1 MQLLL
6 VAVMVVFGR
15 GKEIRLAHCLD
26 IKSTIKDHKGSSEH
40 GVINIRVFMLQDDCF
55 WLTSWKPTLP
65 VCDKLRCLE
74 ASLDASCSPWRPST
88 SCDRASPP
96 PQPGWG
102 LRHATRSSPCNK
114 DNFAA
119 QAHLK
124 CDETKYKG
132 RLHHP
137 TWARSPSWRSSN
149 SMWWVPP
156 PNNPKEPHAMPSN
169 LRPVESKKNVQKV
182 QPCRVYAD
190 SWVTT
195 SCHMPTFHFP
205 DFKHVQRF
213 KKGIRY
219 SF

>member
-1 MQLLL
+1 
-6 VAVMVVFGR
+6 
-15 GKEIRLAHCLD
+15 
-26 IKSTIKDHKGSSEH
+26 
-40 GVINIRVFMLQDDCF
+40 MLQDDCF

-124 CDETKYKG
+124 CDGTKYKG

-137 TWARSPSWRSSN
+137 TWARSPSWPSWTWIHFGVSERFPKGDGAITSDLCSVDRWHPTSN
-149 SMWWVPP
+149 WKGLQTGDPFWGNASTLHWSVL
-156 PNNPKEPHAMPSN
+156 KHVRRFD
-169 LRPVESKKNVQKV
+169 LQT
-182 QPCRVYAD
+182 D
-190 SWVTT
+190 SWSILHYHIWRSLLENMLSTFLST
-195 SCHMPTFHFP
+195 KGCWSCFP
-205 DFKHVQRF
+205 
-213 KKGIRY
+213 Y
-219 SF
+219 